1 MGKLDGKVALIA
13 YAGGGIGKATA
24 ELLAKE
30 GAKVF
35 VQDDDAAKLE
45 GIPGEKIVA
54 NLLKQDDADKM
65 IQTVLEK
72 GGGKLDILV
81 NNEDFPGA
89 KKKITDL
96 TSEEFKEVIDMN
108 LRTIWHTMAAIYPTV
123 KGQQALKIVNI
134 GNIAGAAGA
143 PKLAAYSSVKAGLFG
158 LTKTMAK
165 EWQRFPGI
173 RVNAVNAG
181 MIKFPKG
188 EYESQGDGKSA
199 AKALSLNNP
208 FANAVASPLEIANI
222 VLFLAS
228 DDSAAINA
236 ELINA
241 GGGVYT
247 VSGE

>member
-13 YAGGGIGKATA
+13 YAGGGLGKATA
-24 ELLAKE
+24 ELFEKE

-45 GIPGEKIVA
+45 GVPGEKIIGD
-54 NLLKQDDADKM
+54 LRKQEDADKM
-65 IQTVLEK
+65 VQTVLEK
-72 GGGKLDILV
+72 GGGKIDILI
-81 NNEDFPGA
+81 NNQDFVGA

-96 TSEEFKEVIDMN
+96 EPAEFKEVVDMN
-108 LRTIWHTMAAIYPTV
+108 LKTIWHTMAAIYPAV
-123 KGQQALKIVNI
+123 KTQQAIHIVNI

-165 EWQRFPGI
+165 EWARFPGV

-181 MIKFPKG
+181 MIKFKD
-188 EYESQGDGKSA
+188 EYAKQGAGKEA

-208 FANAVASPLEIANI
+208 FANVASTPQDIANI
-222 VLFLAS
+222 ILMLAS
-228 DDSAAINA
+228 DVGNAINA
-236 ELINA
+236 EIINA

>member
-1 MGKLDGKVALIA
+1 MGKLDGKVALVT

-45 GIPGEKIVA
+45 GIPGEHIVA
-54 NLLKQDDADKM
+54 DLRNKDDADKM
-65 IQTVLEK
+65 IQTVTSA
-72 GGGKLDILV
+72 GKIDILV
-81 NNEDFPGA
+81 NNQDYVGE
-89 KKKITDL
+89 KKKIAEIT
-96 TSEEFKEVIDMN
+96 TEEFKEVLDMN
-108 LRTIWHTMAAIYPTV
+108 LKTIWHTLAAVYPTV
-123 KGQQALKIVNI
+123 KAQQAIRVVNI
-134 GNIAGAAGA
+134 GNIAGAAGV
-143 PKLAAYSSVKAGLFG
+143 PRLLAYSAAKAGLFG

-165 EWQRFPGI
+165 EWARFPGV

-181 MIKFPKG
+181 NVKFKG
-188 EYESQGDGKSA
+188 EYAKQGAGKAA

-208 FANAVASPLEIANI
+208 FANVSSTPEAIAKI

-228 DDSAAINA
+228 DDATAINA

-241 GGGVYT
+241 AGGVYT